1 LVGTGFFVLDEKRM
15 RAMPSS
21 LKTPGSDALNGQARS
36 IGNGHPSSAGN
47 GWDSAKW
54 IPPVPPRFLVALFR
68 RDPSKDT
75 RTDRRVFEGY
85 QICWPDGEPASVSLE
100 RFCQLGCRLLGL
112 GKRMQGKEEQLVEM
126 GVYPLPEG
134 LQAPLTPTP
143 PGVRCRR
150 FYLMRENGLA
160 RVYFFNGSPTEVCF
174 DIEHDDPR
182 VLEWIG
188 ASDLPVGEQRWFDF
202 TARTLE
208 APSEQRNGQPSG

>member
-1 LVGTGFFVLDEKRM
+1 M
-15 RAMPSS
+15 ASSQRAAGNHD
-21 LKTPGSDALNGQARS
+21 LEGNGQS
-36 IGNGHPSSAGN
+36 IGNGHSGGLMDGSAE
-47 GWDSAKW
+47 SPALQ
-54 IPPVPPRFLVALFR
+54 PRYLVALFR

-85 QICWPDGEPASVSLE
+85 QICWPDGEPASISLE

-112 GKRMQGKEEQLVEM
+112 GKRMQGKQEQLVEM

-134 LQAPLTPTP
+134 LEAPLTPTP

-150 FYLMRENGLA
+150 FYLMRENSLA

-174 DIEHDDPR
+174 DVEHDDPR

-188 ASDLPVGEQRWFDF
+188 ALDLPAGEQRWFDF
-202 TARTLE
+202 TARTLGDPDE
-208 APSEQRNGQPSG
+208 RVGPKPAGKPEQRNGHSSR